1 MTETTSIAA
10 VRGPSY
16 PFAIDPDTGGVA
28 WSTGRRKLADNVRLI
43 LTTRVGERPMARDFG
58 TPIHSLVHEPN
69 EGGLARLIA
78 RHVREGLMQL
88 EPRILVSDIQF
99 RHDNGM
105 LTLELSYQ
113 LADDARTEIMLVQL
127 G

>member
-1 MTETTSIAA
+1 MSAQSIAA
-10 VRGPSY
+10 VRGPAF
-16 PFAIDPDTGGVA
+16 PFAIDPETGGVA
-28 WSTGRRKLADNVRLI
+28 WSAGKAKLADNVRLI
-43 LTTRVGERPMARDFG
+43 LTTRIGERPMARDFG

-88 EPRILVSDIQF
+88 EPRVLVTDIDF
-99 RHDNGM
+99 RTDNGM
-105 LTLELSYQ
+105 LTLELKYQ
-113 LADDARTEIMLVQL
+113 LADDPRAEIMLVQL